1 MVEQDLPPVVARMWG
16 RETAA
21 RHGPRPSLETATV
34 VDAAIALADGGGLAA
49 VTMGRVASRLGVA
62 AMSLYRYVGS
72 KEELLTMMAD
82 AAAPEPPSQ
91 GTQGWRDY
99 AFSWTRAQ
107 RDYLLARP
115 WAMEIPR
122 SGPPLGPR
130 ELRWLEAMLAALEGT
145 RLGLGE
151 RVNIATV
158 LSGYALAQ
166 ADLARQLAPAGD
178 DRSRAPESRIRYTA
192 VLSEVLDPGGYPLL
206 SSIARLDGFGD
217 AAEWVDDADFDFGL
231 NLLCAGIDALIA
243 HPPEEAPT
251 DRSA

>member
-16 RETAA
+16 RETSA

-34 VDAAIALADGGGLAA
+34 VDAAVSLADEGGLAG
-49 VTMGRVASRLGVA
+49 VTMSRVASRLGVA

-82 AAAPEPPSQ
+82 AAAPEPPSP
-91 GTQGWRDY
+91 GMQGWRDY

-115 WAMEIPR
+115 WVLEIPR

-130 ELRWLEAMLAALEGT
+130 ELRWLEAMLAALEET

-151 RVNIATV
+151 RINVATV

-166 ADLARQLAPAGD
+166 ADLARHLAPPGED
-178 DRSRAPESRIRYTA
+178 GSRASESRTRYTA
-192 VLSEVLDPGGYPLL
+192 VLSEVLDAGAYPQL
-206 SSIARLDGFGD
+206 SSITRLGGFGD
-217 AAEWVDDADFDFGL
+217 AAEWVDDADFAFGL

-243 HPPEEAPT
+243 HPPGEAST